1 MKVCVFGATGA
12 TGLLVTKMLL
22 DKGHEVTA
30 YVRNQ
35 NKISFK
41 HELLKVVQGELHDVD
56 KVADSLQGIETVVSC
71 LGSNTTKKSIQLET
85 MAINIGKAM
94 KKAGVERIIYMATAG
109 IEDEFSG
116 LFKFFIRILLGNVI
130 DDHKKAS
137 EFYKSQGFNYT
148 IVRPLQLKDGIPSG
162 IYQEAFKGL
171 PKSKK
176 AISRGNVAMLIV
188 KAVEDSAYHRTSVSL
203 SE

>member
-35 NKISFK
+35 KKISFK
-41 HELLKVVQGELHDVD
+41 HELLKVVEGELHDLN
-56 KVADSLQGIETVVSC
+56 KVSETLQGIDAVVSC

-148 IVRPLQLKDGIPSG
+148 IVRPLQLKDGDPSG
-162 IYQEAFKGL
+162 VYHEAFKGL

-188 KAVEDSAYHRTSVSL
+188 KAVEESAYHRTSVSL
-203 SE
+203 AE

>member
-1 MKVCVFGATGA
+1 MKICVFGATGA

-35 NKISFK
+35 NKIPFQ
-41 HELLKVVQGELHDVD
+41 HEHLKVVQGEINDTQ
-56 KVADSLQGIETVVSC
+56 KVADNLFGLDAVVSC
-71 LGSNTTKKSIQLET
+71 LGSNTTKKSVQLET

-94 KKAGVERIIYMATAG
+94 KRSGVERIIYMATAG

-116 LFKFFIRILLGNVI
+116 LFKYFIRIVLGNVI
-130 DDHKKAS
+130 DDHRKAS
-137 EFYKSQGFNYT
+137 EFYQAQGFNYT
-148 IVRPLQLKDGIPSG
+148 IIRPLQLKDGDPSG
-162 IYQEAFKGL
+162 IYHEAFKGL

-176 AISRGNVAMLIV
+176 AISRSNVAMMIV
-188 KAVEDSAYHRTSVSL
+188 KAVEDSKYQRTSVSL